1 MDPRGGRD
9 RTVSPWVWT
18 TFVEYAVQL
27 FRLWPD
33 DRGTRTT
40 RLGDAY
46 VAHAREVHDWPY
58 PEQAIRNYAEATQR
72 LTGGS
77 ERPPAIEDFEIHSV
91 TDDRIDDWR
100 SFFDHDAFVGVP
112 KWAACYCLA
121 PHPSCP
127 PDNDP
132 PHWTQDRETMTGL
145 LTAGGA
151 YGYLASSPDASRV
164 G

>member
-1 MDPRGGRD
+1 MDPTGGRD
-9 RTVSPWVWT
+9 RTVSSWVWT

-91 TDDRIDDWR
+91 TDDRIDDASKR
-100 SFFDHDAFVGVP
+100 SDYAQRFKPDDGVD
-112 KWAACYCLA
+112 
-121 PHPSCP
+121 
-127 PDNDP
+127 PDEVIGSP
-132 PHWTQDRETMTGL
+132 
-145 LTAGGA
+145 
-151 YGYLASSPDASRV
+151 AS
-164 G
+164 